1 MDATGTPRR
10 AADAVVNRTPG
21 GTDEHDTVVVGGG
34 QAGLTIGAEL
44 VRQGRDVVIL
54 DAYERIGQAWRRRWD
69 SLRLNTPA
77 KYDGLP
83 GMAMGEDRF
92 AFPTK
97 DEFAD
102 YLERYAAAGALPV
115 RTGAR
120 VVALDPVDGRYVLET
135 ADGRRFRAANVV
147 IATGAHQVP
156 RRPSFADRLAP
167 EIVSLH
173 SDEYRNPGQL
183 APGRVL
189 VVGFGNSASEIA
201 FDVSRSHE
209 TWISGRPTAELPF
222 RHGRA
227 AARFGFPVVRFIGL
241 YVATAST
248 PLGRRMLARM
258 QGRAELLIRVRR
270 RELAAAGVHM
280 VPRTTGIEGGR
291 PVVDGTVLDVA
302 NVIWCTGFD
311 EDFGWVHLPAFE
323 GGRRPRHDHGAV
335 DGAPGVY
342 LLGQHLLQ
350 SEGSGTLVG
359 VGRDAR
365 WIARRIAA
373 APAAVT
379 SADAVATALRTPA

>member
-10 AADAVVNRTPG
+10 AAGATVNG
-21 GTDEHDTVVVGGG
+21 IEQHDTVVVGGG

-44 VRQGRDVVIL
+44 ARLGRDQVIL
-54 DAYERIGQAWRRRWD
+54 DAQERVGQAWRRRWD

-77 KYDGLP
+77 KYDALP
-83 GMAMGEDRF
+83 GLAIGDDPF

-102 YLERYAAAGALPV
+102 YLERYAAATALPIV
-115 RTGAR
+115 TGAR
-120 VVALDPVDGRYVLET
+120 VTVLERLDDHYVLTT
-135 ADGRRFRAANVV
+135 AGGRRFAAANVV
-147 IATGAHQVP
+147 IATGPHQVP
-156 RRPSFADRLAP
+156 RLPSFAGRLAP
-167 EIVSLH
+167 HIVSLH
-173 SDEYRNPGQL
+173 SDRYRNPGQL

-201 FDVSRSHE
+201 LDVSRSHE
-209 TWISGRPTAELPF
+209 TWISGRPSGELPI

-227 AARFGFPVVRFIGL
+227 AARFAFPVVRFFGL
-241 YVATAST
+241 HVATADS
-248 PLGRRMLARM
+248 PLGRRILAH
-258 QGRAELLIRVRR
+258 QNGRAEPLIRVRR
-270 RELAAAGVHM
+270 RELAAAGVRM
-280 VPRTTGIEGGR
+280 VSRTTGTEGGR
-291 PVVDGTVLDVA
+291 PVVEGVALDVA

-311 EDFGWVHLPAFE
+311 EDFGWVHLDAFR
-323 GGRRPRHDHGAV
+323 GGRRPHHDHGAV

-365 WIARRIAA
+365 RIAQRIAA
-373 APAAVT
+373 
-379 SADAVATALRTPA
+379 TPAVPTPTDDARAALHAMT